1 MVSLGEIF
9 FAWLAHLLD
18 SKEISKPPL
27 AVRMASWIELF
38 SGILVLV
45 CALGWIGDAQ
55 VSSILFW
62 SAVGILWIA
71 CSIALYFRKRWARV
85 ICLYIALLR
94 LVTII
99 GIPVSFT
106 TIYLLYIR
114 TDSKEFFHGSS
125 AENRG
130 ID

>member
-1 MVSLGEIF
+1 MLGL
-9 FAWLAHLLD
+9 FAEGLACLFD
-18 SKEISKPPL
+18 SKEIPKPPL

-38 SGILVLV
+38 SGILALV

-55 VSSILFW
+55 VSTILFW
-62 SAVGILWIA
+62 SAVCILWIA
-71 CSIALYFRKRWARV
+71 SAVALYFRKRWARV
-85 ICLYIALLR
+85 VCLYIALLR

-106 TIYLLYIR
+106 TIYLLYFR
-114 TDSKEFFHGSS
+114 TDSKEFFHGSRT
-125 AENRG
+125 ENTG